1 MGAADLLLRA
11 RTAGFVLNVADGKL
25 LVTPASKLTD
35 DMRTALRAAKPELL
49 VLLSAPDAEPRQ
61 RAYRLSA
68 AEADRCHAEP
78 WDDAAIARFVARV
91 VLFLRRGFDATDAD
105 DLAERLHLRD
115 VQGDDLACC
124 TDCRH
129 YRPGCCGN
137 HERAGLLSA
146 DVGRD
151 LAAILQRCPGF
162 AGAAAVPLVEGTTKR

>member
-35 DMRTALRAAKPELL
+35 AMRTALRAAKPELL

-78 WDDAAIARFVARV
+78 WDDATIARFVARV

-105 DLAERLHLRD
+105 DLAERLHLGD
-115 VQGDDLACC
+115 VQGDDRVLCAE
-124 TDCRH
+124 CRH
-129 YRPGCCGN
+129 YRRGQCGN
-137 HERAGLLSA
+137 HRAAGLHGAEVS
-146 DVGRD
+146 RD
-151 LAAILQRCPGF
+151 LAATPQRCPGF
-162 AGAAAVPLVEGTTKR
+162 DEIK